1 ARGGATFRRRE
12 DGWWLA
18 GGERPER
25 DEYRFTAEL
34 EPALATSLRAL
45 RVEALA
51 DPSLPHG
58 GPGRADNGNFG
69 LTELVAKFSPRGA
82 ARDAAAPLAFARA
95 ASTFDQAGLPAAA
108 AIDGNDAQDAPGRAP
123 AASFALAQ
131 PVDLAGG
138 GTLVVTLRFKTN
150 VFHSIGR
157 LRVSIGAEAAA
168 APDAP
173 ARSAAVVAALA
184 TYDAAVAGGAP
195 DVERA
200 LA

>member
-1 ARGGATFRRRE
+1 
-12 DGWWLA
+12 
-18 GGERPER
+18 
-25 DEYRFTAEL
+25 
-34 EPALATSLRAL
+34 
-45 RVEALA
+45 
-51 DPSLPHG
+51 
-58 GPGRADNGNFG
+58 G
-69 LTELVAKFSPRGA
+69 LTARRANPSPRGA
-82 ARDAAAPLAFARA
+82 ARAAAPPLAFARA

-108 AIDGNDAQDAPGRAP
+108 AIDGNDAQDAPCWAVDPQFGRDH

-150 VFHSIGR
+150 VFHPIGR

-200 LA
+200 LAAVAPDRRAALAEWARAQDPEWRALDAAVASH